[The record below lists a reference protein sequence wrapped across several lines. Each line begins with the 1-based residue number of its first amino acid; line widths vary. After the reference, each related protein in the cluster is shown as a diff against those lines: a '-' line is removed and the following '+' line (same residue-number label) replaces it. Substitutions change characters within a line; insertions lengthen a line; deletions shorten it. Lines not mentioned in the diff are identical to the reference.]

1 MAKDLD
7 IKTQVKLILDLIKSI
22 SPGKSVELRV
32 PPYGV
37 IQCVAGGNHRRGTP
51 PNTVEMSGTTLI
63 KLINSPKLWAELVSQ
78 GEISASGIS
87 SDLSSVFTQAAA
99 KYPPKQAHLAQG
111 GVYWVIFTHDRKDD
125 CEGGQTHGTW
135 PIKSKTHKSCPGS

>member
-7 IKTQVKLILDLIKSI
+7 VKTQVKLILDLIKSI

-51 PNTVEMSGTTLI
+51 PNTVEMSGPTLI
-63 KLINSPKLWAELVSQ
+63 KLINQPKLWDELVSN
-78 GEISASGIS
+78 GEISASGIA
-87 SDLSSVFTQAAA
+87 SDLSPVFLAAAA
-99 KYPPKQAHLAQG
+99 KYPAK
-111 GVYWVIFTHDRKDD
+111 
-125 CEGGQTHGTW
+125 
-135 PIKSKTHKSCPGS
+135 